1 MLSDLIEA
9 VLAPH
14 MPPTGFTAALVD
26 LYGNELRGNGYKRVP
41 FDASK
46 ITVFPTATGPW
57 PAFDTVTVYR
67 NGIPDFILRLRYT
80 VEVEMGRNFSLDVA
94 LWNGGIRGIA

>member
-14 MPPTGFTAALVD
+14 MPPTGFTAALMD

-46 ITVFPTATGPW
+46 ITVFPIATGPW
-57 PAFDTVTVYR
+57 PAFDAVTVYR
-67 NGIPDFILRLRYT
+67 NGIPDFILRLRHT
-80 VEVEMGRNFSLDVA
+80 IEIGTSDHFTMDVA